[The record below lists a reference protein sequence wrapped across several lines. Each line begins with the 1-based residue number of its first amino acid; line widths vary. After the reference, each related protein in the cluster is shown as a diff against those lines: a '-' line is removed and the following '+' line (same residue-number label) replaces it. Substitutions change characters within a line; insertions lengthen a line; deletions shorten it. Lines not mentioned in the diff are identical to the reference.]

1 MLLFVKVCVCVST
14 YRICLHWDNM
24 TSHIHDRN
32 VLCPIVS
39 TFRHCKYNT
48 ESHSPPL
55 EMQSAVRFHSP
66 SFPSASHLR
75 KRTKKFS
82 VFKFGFAVFFSSFLF
97 HSYDASSFQ
106 LAAGEK
112 HLSRGISFPK
122 AFPDKDRWCPF
133 KRSHGSVLFLVLTTH
148 TDTEAR
154 WETHTPADVDTQW
167 CLHLRVC
174 LQTAI
179 NMYNT
184 CKYTHNKQNID
195 VCAQTERWR
204 EPAGYG
210 VSIYLSL
217 LCVKVQCHTIHTA
230 PFQDPGRKY
239 QRLWYPPLPSSPALL
254 PLHPHC
260 FPAFE
265 L

>member
-1 MLLFVKVCVCVST
+1 MFCVPSTPLSDIVNTTLNHTRHPWKCSRQSDFILPLFHLL
-14 YRICLHWDNM
+14 
-24 TSHIHDRN
+24 
-32 VLCPIVS
+32 PIS
-39 TFRHCKYNT
+39 EKKN
-48 ESHSPPL
+48 
-55 EMQSAVRFHSP
+55 
-66 SFPSASHLR
+66 
-75 KRTKKFS
+75 KKFS

-122 AFPDKDRWCPF
+122 AVPDKDRWCPF